1 MIFRVR
7 VRSGGAG
14 GRSRCARGVPTPAGT
29 GGRFS
34 MESSSAAVRFT
45 AHPPHRPFLLSLR
58 RTVCPHVED
67 CRESHRCAD
76 TNAGASPAGPPPAF
90 GASSAARSCCWGS
103 RWPGPAPGEGLGPGG
118 ERGGGG
124 IPGAGHPRRRG
135 AKAVGAGGR
144 RDTYG
149 AWI

>member
-29 GGRFS
+29 GGRIS

-90 GASSAARSCCWGS
+90 GASSAARSCCRGS
-103 RWPGPAPGEGLGPGG
+103 RWPGPAPGEGLGPGEG
-118 ERGGGG
+118 GGGG